1 MGLSVPQISPH
12 RALESCIL
20 SQNVEVQRA
29 NVGTPMTLTMIILLA
44 WLPLSVL
51 LGMLV
56 GGCIRFGSGEPSPRP
71 VLRQD
76 AGPKRQKFFP
86 AGASV

>member
-1 MGLSVPQISPH
+1 
-12 RALESCIL
+12 
-20 SQNVEVQRA
+20 
-29 NVGTPMTLTMIILLA
+29 MTLTMIILLA

-51 LGMLV
+51 LGLLV

-71 VLRQD
+71 VLQQD